1 MKQYVQLNFAKL
13 IILYTLMLRSA
24 IQKMIIPALLCSF
37 NSGFAQT
44 LEKMTWFNEPS
55 KWEVKN
61 NALSMFVTPQSD
73 YWRISHY
80 GFTVDD
86 APFYYGT
93 YGGEFE
99 AKVKI
104 TGQYKARFD
113 QMGLMLRIDK
123 ENYIKAGV
131 EFVDGKYNLSTVVTH
146 HTSDWSVITLDKAPP
161 AVWIKAVRRLDAVE
175 IFYSFDDKT
184 YIMMR
189 NAYLQDNT
197 PVMTGLMAACP
208 DGQGFN
214 AVFEH
219 FTVKHL
225 PDQRRLQWLENHK

>member
-1 MKQYVQLNFAKL
+1 MKKL
-13 IILYTLMLRSA
+13 ILGFCALFL
-24 IQKMIIPALLCSF
+24 IQKLS
-37 NSGFAQT
+37 AQS
-44 LEKMTWFNEPS
+44 LEKMTWFNEPE
-55 KWEVKN
+55 KWDIKN
-61 NALSMFVTPQSD
+61 NSLSMFVTPQSD

-86 APFYYGT
+86 APFYYAT

-104 TGQYKARFD
+104 TGSYKARFD
-113 QMGLMLRIDK
+113 QMGLMLRTDK
-123 ENYIKAGV
+123 EHYIKAGV

-146 HTSDWSVITLDKAPP
+146 NKSDWSVITLEKTPP

-175 IFYSFDDKT
+175 IFYSFDDKN

-189 NAYLQDNT
+189 NAPLQDNT
-197 PVMTGLMAACP
+197 PVMVGLMAACP

-214 AVFEH
+214 AVFEN
-219 FTVKHL
+219 FKVKHL
-225 PDQRRLQWLENHK
+225 PDERRLKWLETHK